1 MTAFTEPIVEAAAL
15 DWLKAIGWEALF
27 GPEIAPSML
36 TAER

>member
-1 MTAFTEPIVEAAAL
+1 MNAFTESIIESAAL